1 MLYASLGFAGREK
14 WCGMRKD
21 EKQRRKERLLLFSNK
36 NQWIKKKDMEQTL
49 EEMSAQL
56 REYRR
61 DLQQIRMQEAA
72 TEAKIDKLQQQV
84 NAIEQS
90 LHLDRKSEE
99 TTNTQES
106 RTIDLYEQLDQ
117 ERAGYSVS
125 YSEDGLE
132 MENKTS
138 TVTLYA

>member
-1 MLYASLGFAGREK
+1 MEQREK
-14 WCGMRKD
+14 
-21 EKQRRKERLLLFSNK
+21 EKRRERLMLFSNK

-72 TEAKIDKLQQQV
+72 TEAKIDRLQQQV
-84 NAIEQS
+84 NAIESS
-90 LHLDRKSEE
+90 LHLDKKSAEKNNSQEE
-99 TTNTQES
+99 KIT
-106 RTIDLYEQLDQ
+106 DFYEHFDT
-117 ERAGYSVS
+117 EREGYSVS
-125 YSEDGLE
+125 YRENGLE
-132 MENKTS
+132 MEQEGS

>member
-1 MLYASLGFAGREK
+1 MEQREK
-14 WCGMRKD
+14 
-21 EKQRRKERLLLFSNK
+21 EKRRERLMLFSNK

-72 TEAKIDKLQQQV
+72 AEAKIDRLQQQV
-84 NAIEQS
+84 NAIERS
-90 LHLDRKSEE
+90 LHLDKKSAEKNNSQEE
-99 TTNTQES
+99 KIT
-106 RTIDLYEQLDQ
+106 DFYEHFDT
-117 ERAGYSVS
+117 EREGYSVS
-125 YSEDGLE
+125 YRENGLE
-132 MENKTS
+132 MEQEGS

>member
-1 MLYASLGFAGREK
+1 MEQREK
-14 WCGMRKD
+14 
-21 EKQRRKERLLLFSNK
+21 EKRRERLMLFSNK

-72 TEAKIDKLQQQV
+72 AEAKIDRLQQQV
-84 NAIEQS
+84 NAIESS
-90 LHLDRKSEE
+90 LHLDKKSAEKNNSKEE
-99 TTNTQES
+99 KITDFYDHFDT
-106 RTIDLYEQLDQ
+106 
-117 ERAGYSVS
+117 EREGYSVS
-125 YSEDGLE
+125 YRENGLE
-132 MENKTS
+132 MEQEGS

>member
-1 MLYASLGFAGREK
+1 MEQREK
-14 WCGMRKD
+14 
-21 EKQRRKERLLLFSNK
+21 EKRRERLMLFSNK

-72 TEAKIDKLQQQV
+72 AEAKIDRLQQQV
-84 NAIEQS
+84 NAIESS
-90 LHLDRKSEE
+90 LHLDKKSAEKNNSQEE
-99 TTNTQES
+99 KIT
-106 RTIDLYEQLDQ
+106 DFYEHFDT
-117 ERAGYSVS
+117 EREGYSVS
-125 YSEDGLE
+125 YRENGLE
-132 MENKTS
+132 MEQEGS